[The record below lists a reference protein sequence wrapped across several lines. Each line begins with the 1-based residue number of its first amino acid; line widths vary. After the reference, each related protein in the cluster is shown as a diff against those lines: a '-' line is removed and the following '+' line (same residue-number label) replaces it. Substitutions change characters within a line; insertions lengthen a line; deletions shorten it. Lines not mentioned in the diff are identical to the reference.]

1 MKLTLTTAII
11 GAAAFGAV
19 AATAGHH
26 EGEGAKTWETKLEAK
41 FAEIDADADGAV
53 SEAEYLE
60 YKAAEA
66 RKSFVEMG
74 GDDGTV
80 TLDEAKQAYAAKRAE
95 KKAKMKERK
104 EMKDGMS
111 DKADADKPHGSD
123 H

>member
-1 MKLTLTTAII
+1 MKFTLTTAIL

-26 EGEGAKTWETKLEAK
+26 EGSETWATKLEAK
-41 FAEIDADADGAV
+41 FAEIDADANGSV
-53 SEAEYLE
+53 SEEEYLA

-74 GDDGTV
+74 GDDGEV

-95 KKAKMKERK
+95 KKEKMKEHK
-104 EMKDGMS
+104 KMKGE
-111 DKADADKPHGSD
+111 DAAKKSHGND